1 MIKKSL
7 SMNFLVYIWSQVA
20 PIKFNQNK
28 FTHELFWT
36 SDDGK
41 VVEKFLQHIR
51 SERGY
56 TTLDITKLGIN
67 ESSFDIAL
75 ETLRLKR
82 MVDCGLID
90 YQTFKGILQENDV
103 KNALEEVGIEEL
115 ENWGVRD
122 VSKHVWM

>member
-1 MIKKSL
+1 MCE
-7 SMNFLVYIWSQVA
+7 NA
-20 PIKFNQNK
+20 N
-28 FTHELFWT
+28 
-36 SDDGK
+36 DDGFEDIQAL
-41 VVEKFLQHIR
+41 EKFHKHIRLQH
-51 SERGY
+51 GC

-67 ESSFDIAL
+67 ESSFDIVL

-115 ENWGVRD
+115 EN
-122 VSKHVWM
+122 